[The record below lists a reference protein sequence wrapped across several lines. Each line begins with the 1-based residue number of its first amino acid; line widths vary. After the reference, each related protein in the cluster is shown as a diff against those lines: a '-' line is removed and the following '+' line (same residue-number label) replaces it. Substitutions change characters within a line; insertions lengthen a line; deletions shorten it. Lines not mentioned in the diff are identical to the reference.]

1 MRMLGDEARLGCAPQ
16 RQARSHNAVKL
27 VAILDSPAPYTTP
40 VLNAVADRVDLH
52 VVYLSPEDRVSRFVD
67 SLGVDP
73 AFDYSLHWA
82 RRLDIPSVDFHL
94 ELTLGMA
101 RRLNALNPDA
111 ILLVSWKPTVAEP
124 LAWSRWSGAAAVM
137 WAESTPFS
145 GLLRGPASTIVRRIL
160 TRAFDGYVSNGS
172 QATQYL
178 EQLGVPGERIVTS
191 ILPAAKSPPATAR
204 TRHPEDD
211 AVGFLFVGRLIP
223 QKRPLEL
230 IEAFT
235 AVRQALP
242 GATLTVVG
250 GGELEAEVREAATHV
265 HGVHCLGHLEGA
277 ELAAVYSRSDVLVL
291 PAVREVW
298 GLVVNEALAHG
309 LFVVTT
315 DQVGSA
321 FDLLDR
327 ETGVVLP
334 AEDLS
339 LLAPSLVE
347 VGRTVELGDAARQ
360 RRASAVASCT
370 PAAFAAD
377 IGEAVEL
384 ATRVRATRWRSRRS
398 QRSARPTRRM

>member
-1 MRMLGDEARLGCAPQ
+1 
-16 RQARSHNAVKL
+16 VKL
-27 VAILDSPAPYTTP
+27 VAIFDSPAPYTTP
-40 VLNAVADRVDLH
+40 VLNALAERVDLH

-82 RRLDIPSVDFHL
+82 RPLDIPSVDFHL

-101 RRLNALNPDA
+101 RRLNALKPKA
-111 ILLVSWKPTVAEP
+111 ILLVSWKPTVVEP

-145 GLLRGPASTIVRRIL
+145 GLLRGRASTLVRKTL
-160 TRAFDGYVSNGS
+160 SRAFDGYVSNGS
-172 QATQYL
+172 QATRYL

-191 ILPAAKSPPATAR
+191 MLPAAGSPPATAR
-204 TRHPEDD
+204 ARPPQDD
-211 AVGFLFVGRLIP
+211 AVAYLFVGRLLA

-230 IEAFT
+230 IEAF
-235 AVRQALP
+235 ASVRQALP
-242 GATLTVVG
+242 NATLTIVG
-250 GGELEAEVREAATHV
+250 GGELEAEVREAATRV
-265 HGVHCLGHLEGA
+265 RGVQCRGHLEGA
-277 ELAAVYSRSDVLVL
+277 ELAAVYSESDVLVL

-321 FDLLDR
+321 YDLLDR

-339 LLAPSLVE
+339 GLAPSLVE
-347 VGRTVELGDAARQ
+347 VGRTADRGDGARQ
-360 RRASAVASCT
+360 RRASGVASCT
-370 PAAFAAD
+370 PEAFAAD
-377 IGEAVEL
+377 IGRAVEV
-384 ATRVRATRWRSRRS
+384 ATRVRAGRWRSRRR
-398 QRSARPTRRM
+398 QRSARPTSRR